1 MNAIKFALLGLVGVI
16 GLVVSTFGPF
26 KIPYAETLAK
36 AYYRYAIAG
45 LLVVVCLFA
54 VLVVVAIHLLDPNQF
69 KAQIIRYVQEH
80 TQRELTLDGEL
91 ELSWF
96 PKLGVK
102 AGKASLSQHR
112 SAREFAAIDS
122 AHITIAWLPLMHR
135 QLQIDWAE
143 VDGLRA
149 QLVRFKDGST
159 NIDDLL
165 RDLATI
171 SPAHVDVEGLHL
183 TRAALQWNDEVIFQR
198 GSLNDLQLTLG
209 RFTDGLAAPLSAS
222 VRVDAPQAGVDAR
235 VSLKARLLFDAQ
247 ARRIELAK
255 IDAQLE
261 GKSLGVDNLA
271 LNMKADLTGHLGLS
285 TLSVEN
291 LVITASSKS
300 GLSVF
305 NARLAAPELRLI
317 ERRFQGNQLS
327 MDLSIAHPDQTLT
340 AALQVPSFEGNAQTL
355 RGATANVQL
364 SLRGAAT
371 HLSAQL
377 SSPVVLE
384 FETSKRL
391 EFDAIDLTAAANH
404 PLLSAQTPLTA
415 NGKLVLDFAQQS
427 VHLALAGKLSGSD
440 LRGQVALSDWRRPHW
455 TFEFAS
461 AGLDL
466 DALLA
471 QPCLTRWGDDAVAFD
486 VAYLRDL
493 SLAGQL
499 RADKVKLCGMTASNL
514 SAQFDA
520 QRSAL
525 QIAPLTAQVYGGML
539 DLVVSID
546 AAGAPRLASKG
557 SLADV
562 DLRAAHA
569 DVVHLPWLEGRGEL
583 TWDVRTEGGS
593 VGTLRAGA
601 AGPVSLAAR
610 AGKLAGIDLR
620 AALLDGRSEL
630 GKQGGARQREFNAA
644 STTSFSEMKARFELN
659 EGRAAGQ
666 NLELHSSSINAV
678 GSGELTFDTG
688 AIDLRFDA
696 SVARP
701 TQEFTG
707 FAGVSVP
714 IQVDGAW
721 RLPRFTLDFG
731 GASGLSGATPPRPS
745 DAVAEPAAIAPHG
758 LALSALPP
766 RPQGVRAGR

>member
-16 GLVVSTFGPF
+16 GLVISTFGPF

-36 AYYRYAIAG
+36 TYYRYAIAG
-45 LLVVVCLFA
+45 LAVVICLFA
-54 VLVVVAIHLLDPNQF
+54 VLVAVLVHVLDPNQF
-69 KAQIIRYVQEH
+69 KTQIIRYVQDH
-80 TQRELTLDGEL
+80 TQRELILDGEL

-122 AHITIAWLPLMHR
+122 ARFTIAWLPLLQR

-159 NIDDLL
+159 NIDDLV

-171 SPAHVDVEGLHL
+171 SPAHVDLEGLQM

-209 RFTDGLAAPLSAS
+209 RLTDGLAAPVSVS

-247 ARRIELAK
+247 ARRVELAK

-340 AALQVPSFEGNAQTL
+340 AALQVPSFEGNAQAL
-355 RGATANVQL
+355 RGATANAQV

-377 SSPVVLE
+377 SSPVALE

-404 PLLSAQTPLTA
+404 PLLTAQTPLTA
-415 NGKLVLDFAQQS
+415 NGKLVLDLAQQS

-440 LRGQVALSDWRRPHW
+440 LRGQIALSDWRRPHW

-493 SLAGQL
+493 SLAGHL
-499 RADKVKLCGMTASNL
+499 RADKVKLCGLTASNVA
-514 SAQFDA
+514 AQFDA

-525 QIAPLTAQVYGGML
+525 QIAPVTAQVYGGAL
-539 DLVVSID
+539 DLAVSID
-546 AAGAPRLASKG
+546 AAGAPRLSSKG

-562 DLRAAHA
+562 DLRAARA
-569 DVVHLPWLEGRGEL
+569 DVAHLPWIEGRGEL
-583 TWDVRTEGGS
+583 TWDLRTQQRVVRGS
-593 VGTLRAGA
+593 
-601 AGPVSLAAR
+601 S
-610 AGKLAGIDLR
+610 
-620 AALLDGRSEL
+620 
-630 GKQGGARQREFNAA
+630 
-644 STTSFSEMKARFELN
+644 
-659 EGRAAGQ
+659 
-666 NLELHSSSINAV
+666 
-678 GSGELTFDTG
+678 
-688 AIDLRFDA
+688 
-696 SVARP
+696 
-701 TQEFTG
+701 
-707 FAGVSVP
+707 
-714 IQVDGAW
+714 QVDGVE
-721 RLPRFTLDFG
+721 F
-731 GASGLSGATPPRPS
+731 
-745 DAVAEPAAIAPHG
+745 E
-758 LALSALPP
+758 AL
-766 RPQGVRAGR
+766 